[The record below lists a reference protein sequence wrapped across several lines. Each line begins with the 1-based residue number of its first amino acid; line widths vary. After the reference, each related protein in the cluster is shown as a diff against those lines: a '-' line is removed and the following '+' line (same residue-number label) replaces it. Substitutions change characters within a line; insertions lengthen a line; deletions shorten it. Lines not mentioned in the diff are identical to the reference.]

1 MSWSWIFRFFFLPI
15 MIKSSLSHAFLAM
28 CTDNAP
34 GIATHLHLPY
44 VYKGSAAR
52 CYYVIHTIASTP
64 RVNFQT
70 AAVWKTLILIDAARA
85 SIVSA
90 VSKSREHVSIGSP
103 GSFSR
108 HEFELRTRWLQ
119 CTWIIVI
126 CARVRGDLRLVHQAT
141 LHVISCC
148 CWRDG
153 TYNFPPNCDGG
164 AIDSIRGK

>member
-1 MSWSWIFRFFFLPI
+1 MTYVCIPYHILLKEHEDYVMILDFSIFFFLPI

-52 CYYVIHTIASTP
+52 CYYVIHDFQTTIASTP

-85 SIVSA
+85 
-90 VSKSREHVSIGSP
+90 
-103 GSFSR
+103 
-108 HEFELRTRWLQ
+108 TR
-119 CTWIIVI
+119 V
-126 CARVRGDLRLVHQAT
+126 
-141 LHVISCC
+141 
-148 CWRDG
+148 
-153 TYNFPPNCDGG
+153 
-164 AIDSIRGK
+164 